1 MRIPFAVLIAFSSL
15 SLHADQAPAEVDG
28 ALRARVNE
36 FFTMQLN
43 HQFRQAEA
51 LVAED
56 TKDFYYEAKK
66 PNFKSFRI
74 DGIEYSSDLQT
85 AVVTIRGKNDVL
97 FAGAGIV
104 EMDFA
109 ERSKWKIENGKW
121 CWYFDKDSLLN
132 TPFGRV
138 KAAPSDGAKPPSDGA
153 GPVSPL
159 GPFRSPS
166 AAALRGGAVQ
176 VDRAQI
182 QLDAGNPQ
190 PAVINLKNNLPG
202 PVNLTVIDPPQGLKI
217 SIARPELAAGEAT
230 QVTIMPDPNAT
241 DRPTTVLLRA
251 QPVNQIISIAIAWAP
266 GPVSPLGPFR
276 SPSAAE
282 LRGGAV
288 QVDRAQIQLDD
299 GNPQPA
305 VINLKNILPGPVYLS
320 VVELPP
326 GLKVSIARPE
336 LAIGEATQVTFM
348 PDPVAINRP
357 ATLRLLAQP
366 GNQIISIA
374 IAWPPGPVSPLG
386 PSSAAEL
393 RAVEVDRAQIQL
405 DDGNPQ
411 PVVINLKN
419 ILRGP
424 VYLSVVETPRGL
436 KISIA
441 RPNLAIGESTQVT
454 VTPDPVEINRP
465 STLRLLA
472 QPVGQIISIAI
483 TWAP

>member
-190 PAVINLKNNLPG
+190 PAVINLKN
-202 PVNLTVIDPPQGLKI
+202 
-217 SIARPELAAGEAT
+217 
-230 QVTIMPDPNAT
+230 
-241 DRPTTVLLRA
+241 
-251 QPVNQIISIAIAWAP
+251 
-266 GPVSPLGPFR
+266 
-276 SPSAAE
+276 
-282 LRGGAV
+282 
-288 QVDRAQIQLDD
+288 
-299 GNPQPA
+299 
-305 VINLKNILPGPVYLS
+305 ILPGPVYLS

-336 LAIGEATQVTFM
+336 LAIGEATQVTIM

>member
-1 MRIPFAVLIAFSSL
+1 
-15 SLHADQAPAEVDG
+15 
-28 ALRARVNE
+28 
-36 FFTMQLN
+36 
-43 HQFRQAEA
+43 
-51 LVAED
+51 
-56 TKDFYYEAKK
+56 
-66 PNFKSFRI
+66 
-74 DGIEYSSDLQT
+74 
-85 AVVTIRGKNDVL
+85 
-97 FAGAGIV
+97 
-104 EMDFA
+104 
-109 ERSKWKIENGKW
+109 
-121 CWYFDKDSLLN
+121 
-132 TPFGRV
+132 
-138 KAAPSDGAKPPSDGA
+138 
-153 GPVSPL
+153 
-159 GPFRSPS
+159 
-166 AAALRGGAVQ
+166 
-176 VDRAQI
+176 
-182 QLDAGNPQ
+182 
-190 PAVINLKNNLPG
+190 
-202 PVNLTVIDPPQGLKI
+202 
-217 SIARPELAAGEAT
+217 
-230 QVTIMPDPNAT
+230 
-241 DRPTTVLLRA
+241 
-251 QPVNQIISIAIAWAP
+251 
-266 GPVSPLGPFR
+266 
-276 SPSAAE
+276 
-282 LRGGAV
+282 
-288 QVDRAQIQLDD
+288 
-299 GNPQPA
+299 
-305 VINLKNILPGPVYLS
+305 
-320 VVELPP
+320 
-326 GLKVSIARPE
+326 
-336 LAIGEATQVTFM
+336 M